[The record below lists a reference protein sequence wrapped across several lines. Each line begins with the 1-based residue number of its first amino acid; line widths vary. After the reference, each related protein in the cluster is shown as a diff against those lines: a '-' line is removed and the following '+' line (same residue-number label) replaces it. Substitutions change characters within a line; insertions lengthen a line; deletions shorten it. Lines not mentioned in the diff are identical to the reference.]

1 MAGVTF
7 CSRLHAA
14 TALCHSPPPLPRH
27 SCCTHTAHPPLPRS
41 AAMAHLLDDDDD
53 IDHTQQCTQLQCT
66 QLQCTRRE
74 EERRQFD
81 ALQHN
86 WIVAQNHRRML
97 HLKLI
102 YIEKHAA
109 RTAATL
115 AEQRIT
121 QEVTIA
127 ATHTALSLIHSTLWL
142 ICVRWLCVLTVACRC
157 RAPPPPHPLPQW
169 RIRWMVRR
177 CSSCRSRTITSM
189 SWAAPRGAGW
199 FAGRRTSWHPS
210 AP

>member
-1 MAGVTF
+1 
-7 CSRLHAA
+7 
-14 TALCHSPPPLPRH
+14 
-27 SCCTHTAHPPLPRS
+27 
-41 AAMAHLLDDDDD
+41 MAHLLDDDDD

-142 ICVRWLCVLTVACRC
+142 ICVRWLCVC
-157 RAPPPPHPLPQW
+157 
-169 RIRWMVRR
+169 
-177 CSSCRSRTITSM
+177 
-189 SWAAPRGAGW
+189 
-199 FAGRRTSWHPS
+199 
-210 AP
+210 